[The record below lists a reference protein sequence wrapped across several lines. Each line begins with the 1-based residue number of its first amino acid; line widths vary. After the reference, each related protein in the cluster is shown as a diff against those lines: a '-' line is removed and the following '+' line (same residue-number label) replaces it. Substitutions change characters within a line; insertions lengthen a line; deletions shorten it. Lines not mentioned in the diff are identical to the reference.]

1 MGLSVAIAGGI
12 ILSVLMLVMMS
23 ITGLAGNIF
32 SIGTVTTQVS
42 DLENSI
48 DNTDISLETL
58 FVKDPPLTTP
68 RVNFTLNND
77 DTEKLWNFDDFN
89 VLIEYESA
97 SGDELEELSFG
108 GKCQGVVP
116 IAGEWCIEGIAGDFL
131 DAGILN
137 EGESAEIWTQVSLPL
152 DTGNARVTV
161 STDNGEV
168 AMLPAPKR
176 SWMDASPVP
185 PATCEFSV
193 YGRTFVDTDTGLS
206 YVCDPTRDKWLS
218 LETMALW
225 GEQYSSGNHPTA
237 DTCNGGSNPIND
249 DGCNVSWGHGMGPN
263 VGESNTPELGLYVP
277 YNSTII
283 AVGFATEDTECTGSG
298 SFDLE
303 FWNTVSNA
311 VDEPYTLDQEIA
323 TGISNTQVY
332 NDNNLDVDLEGDR
345 YTLWGIDN
353 NCSGANDDIEDWNM
367 IIYLKWRH
375 DNP

>member
-1 MGLSVAIAGGI
+1 MGLSVAIAGAI

-23 ITGLAGNIF
+23 MTGLVGNIF

-42 DLENSI
+42 DLENTI

-137 EGESAEIWTQVSLPL
+137 EGESAEIWTQVSQSVEN
-152 DTGNARVTV
+152 GNARVTV

-176 SWMDASPVP
+176 SWFDASPVP

-193 YGRTFVDTDTGLS
+193 YGRTFVDTDTGIS
-206 YVCDPTRDKWLS
+206 YVCDPSRGKWLS
-218 LETMALW
+218 TETAVIFGENAGNNCDDGNDMTNEEDCHVKWGNNQGGEADSPIIGLYMPFNMTVVQWGFSSDTDNCDDDMDLEVF
-225 GEQYSSGNHPTA
+225 GSGTDLNDEPMSLA
-237 DTCNGGSNPIND
+237 NGG
-249 DGCNVSWGHGMGPN
+249 
-263 VGESNTPELGLYVP
+263 EL
-277 YNSTII
+277 
-283 AVGFATEDTECTGSG
+283 A
-298 SFDLE
+298 
-303 FWNTVSNA
+303 
-311 VDEPYTLDQEIA
+311 TLDGTPQ
-323 TGISNTQVY
+323 
-332 NDNNLDVDLEGDR
+332 NDNNADFDIEGNQ
-345 YTLWGIDN
+345 YIIWGIDN
-353 NCSGANDDIEDWNM
+353 NCGNDAFDDWNV
-367 IIYLKWRH
+367 ILYLKWRH

>member
-32 SIGTVTTQVS
+32 SIGSVTTQVS

-48 DNTDISLETL
+48 DDTDISLETL
-58 FVKDPPLTTP
+58 FASTTP

-77 DTEKLWNFDDFN
+77 DKEKLWNFDDFN
-89 VLIEYESA
+89 VLVEYESA

-108 GKCQGVVP
+108 GKCQGSVP
-116 IAGEWCIEGIAGDFL
+116 SVGEWCIEGIAGDFL
-131 DAGILN
+131 DEGILN
-137 EGESAEIWTQVSLPL
+137 EGESAEVWTQVSQNLAS
-152 DTGNARVTV
+152 GNARVTV

-176 SWMDASPVP
+176 SWHDASPVP
-185 PATCEFSV
+185 PATCEFST

-218 LETMALW
+218 LETIALW
-225 GEQYSSGNHPTA
+225 GEQSDDPDHQDVFDDCDNGN
-237 DTCNGGSNPIND
+237 NPIND
-249 DGCNVSWGHGMGPN
+249 PGCTVSWGHGMGPN
-263 VGESNTPELGLYVP
+263 AFESGTPEMGLYVP
-277 YNSTII
+277 YNATII
-283 AVGFATEDTECTGSG
+283 AVGFSVEDTECSGSG

-303 FWNTVSNA
+303 FWSTDSNA
-311 VDEPYTLDQEIA
+311 VDEPYTLEQEIV
-323 TGISNTQVY
+323 TGLNGIQVY
-332 NDNNLDVDLEGDR
+332 NDNNLDVDLDDEQ

-353 NCSGANDDIEDWNM
+353 NCSGGDDIENWNM

>member
-48 DNTDISLETL
+48 DDTDISLETL
-58 FVKDPPLTTP
+58 FASATIPF
-68 RVNFTLNND
+68 VNFTLNND
-77 DTEKLWNFDDFN
+77 DKEKLWNFDDFN

-97 SGDELEELSFG
+97 SGDELEELSYG
-108 GKCQGVVP
+108 GKCQGSVP
-116 IAGEWCIEGIAGDFL
+116 SVGEWCIEGIAGDFL
-131 DAGILN
+131 DEGILN

-176 SWMDASPVP
+176 SWFDAGPVP
-185 PATCEFSV
+185 TATCEFST
-193 YGRTFVDTDTGLS
+193 YGRTFVDTDNGIS
-206 YVCDPTRDKWLS
+206 YVCDPSREKWLS
-218 LETMALW
+218 LETVVLW
-225 GEQYSSGNHPTA
+225 GEQPEISGPT
-237 DTCNGGSNPIND
+237 DCDGGNNPNND
-249 DGCNVSWGHGMGPN
+249 PGCTVSWGAGMGPN
-263 VGESNTPELGLYVP
+263 SQESSTPEMGFYVP

-283 AVGFATEDTECTGSG
+283 AAGFSAEDTECTGSG

-303 FWNTVSNA
+303 FWSTGSNA
-311 VDEPYTLDQEIA
+311 VDEPYTLEQEIV
-323 TGISNTQVY
+323 TGLSDIQVY
-332 NDNNLDVDLEGDR
+332 NDNNLDVDLNGDQ

-353 NCSGANDDIEDWNM
+353 NCGGGNDDIEDWNM
-367 IIYLKWRH
+367 IIYLKWHH
-375 DNP
+375 DDP

>member
-23 ITGLAGNIF
+23 MTGLVGNIF
-32 SIGTVTTQVS
+32 SIGSVTTQVS
-42 DLENSI
+42 DLENTI

-58 FVKDPPLTTP
+58 FASTTP

-108 GKCQGVVP
+108 GKCQGTVP
-116 IAGEWCIEGIAGDFL
+116 SVGEWCIEGIAGDFL

-137 EGESAEIWTQVSLPL
+137 EGESAEIWTQVSQSLVS
-152 DTGNARVTV
+152 GNARVTV

-176 SWMDASPVP
+176 SWFDANPVP
-185 PATCEFSV
+185 TAFCEFPT
-193 YGRTFVDTDTGLS
+193 YGRTFIDTDTGIA
-206 YVCDPTRDKWLS
+206 YVCDPSRDKWLS
-218 LETMALW
+218 VETMVLF
-225 GEQYSSGNHPTA
+225 GEESG
-237 DTCNGGSNPIND
+237 TCDGDGTND
-249 DGCNVSWGHGMGPN
+249 PNNDEGCNVDWGNGLGASIGGGN
-263 VGESNTPELGLYVP
+263 AELGLYVP

-283 AVGFATEDTECTGSG
+283 SVGWAVDDNECTGGG

-303 FWNTVSNA
+303 FWGTGSNL
-311 VDEPYTLDQEIA
+311 VDEPYTLDQEIV
-323 TGISNTQVY
+323 TGLSSTQVY
-332 NDNNLDVDLEGDR
+332 NDNNLNIDINGDQ

-353 NCSGANDDIEDWNM
+353 NCTGGNSDMDDWNM

>member
-1 MGLSVAIAGGI
+1 MGLSVAIAGAI

-23 ITGLAGNIF
+23 MTGLVGNIF
-32 SIGTVTTQVS
+32 SIGSVTTQVS

-48 DNTDISLETL
+48 DDTDISLETL
-58 FVKDPPLTTP
+58 FVSSPLTTP

-137 EGESAEIWTQVSLPL
+137 EGESAEIWTQVSQSVEN
-152 DTGNARVTV
+152 GNARVTV

-176 SWMDASPVP
+176 SWFDASPVP

-193 YGRTFVDTDTGLS
+193 YGRTFVDTDTGIS
-206 YVCDPTRDKWLS
+206 YVCDPSRGKWLS
-218 LETMALW
+218 TETITIF
-225 GEQYSSGNHPTA
+225 GEEDDDCDSGENIGDHENCSPDFGDQLGVNSGGGAPDLGIYIPYNMTVIAYGFSA
-237 DTCNGGSNPIND
+237 DND
-249 DGCNVSWGHGMGPN
+249 DCSG
-263 VGESNTPELGLYVP
+263 
-277 YNSTII
+277 
-283 AVGFATEDTECTGSG
+283 G
-298 SFDLE
+298 SFDIEIWSTGSNSDDDNPANWNLE
-303 FWNTVSNA
+303 
-311 VDEPYTLDQEIA
+311 QEIDTGLTTDTENA
-323 TGISNTQVY
+323 NDRNVDIAGDQYIMTGI
-332 NDNNLDVDLEGDR
+332 E
-345 YTLWGIDN
+345 N
-353 NCSGANDDIEDWNM
+353 NCSGTMNDWNL
-367 IIYLKWRH
+367 IIYSKWRH

>member
-1 MGLSVAIAGGI
+1 MGLSVAIAGAI

-23 ITGLAGNIF
+23 MTGLVGNIF
-32 SIGTVTTQVS
+32 SIGSVTTQVS
-42 DLENSI
+42 DLENTI

-58 FVKDPPLTTP
+58 FASSAPSTP

-108 GKCQGVVP
+108 GKCQGSVP
-116 IAGEWCIEGIAGDFL
+116 SIGEWCIEGISGDFL
-131 DAGILN
+131 DKGILN

-176 SWMDASPVP
+176 SWHDASPVP

-193 YGRTFVDTDTGLS
+193 YGRTFVDTDTGIS
-206 YVCDPTRDKWLS
+206 YVCDPSRDKWLS
-218 LETMALW
+218 LETIALW
-225 GEQYSSGNHPTA
+225 GEQNDDGGLDIGNN
-237 DTCNGGSNPIND
+237 DCDNGFNPIND
-249 DGCNVSWGHGMGPN
+249 PGCNVAWGFGMGPN
-263 VGESNTPELGLYVP
+263 AEESSPPEMGLYVP
-277 YNSTII
+277 YNATII
-283 AVGFATEDTECTGSG
+283 AAGFSAEDIECTGSG

-303 FWNTVSNA
+303 FWSTDSNA
-311 VDEPYTLDQEIA
+311 VDEPYTLEQEIV
-323 TGISNTQVY
+323 TGLSNTQVY
-332 NDNNLDVDLEGDR
+332 NDNNLDVDLDDEQ

-353 NCSGANDDIEDWNM
+353 NCGGANNDIENWNM

>member
-1 MGLSVAIAGGI
+1 MGLSVAIAGAI

-23 ITGLAGNIF
+23 MTGLVGNIF
-32 SIGTVTTQVS
+32 SIGSVTTQVS
-42 DLENSI
+42 DLENTI

-58 FVKDPPLTTP
+58 FASTTP

-77 DTEKLWNFDDFN
+77 DKEKLWNFDDFN

-116 IAGEWCIEGIAGDFL
+116 SVGEWCIEGIAGDFL

-137 EGESAEIWTQVSLPL
+137 EGESAEVWTQVSLPL
-152 DTGNARVTV
+152 NTGNARVTV

-176 SWMDASPVP
+176 SWHDASPVP
-185 PATCEFSV
+185 PATCEFST

-206 YVCDPTRDKWLS
+206 YICDPTRDKWLS
-218 LETMALW
+218 LETMTLW
-225 GEQYSSGNHPTA
+225 GEQDQGPDCNNGN
-237 DTCNGGSNPIND
+237 NPNND
-249 DGCNVSWGHGMGPN
+249 PGCNVSWGAGMGPN
-263 VGESNTPELGLYVP
+263 AQGAGTPELGLYVP

-283 AVGFATEDTECTGSG
+283 AVGFSAEDAECTGSG

-303 FWNTVSNA
+303 IWSTGSNA
-311 VDEPYTLDQEIA
+311 VDEPYTLEQEIV
-323 TGISNTQVY
+323 TGLSSIQVY
-332 NDNNLDVDLEGDR
+332 NDNNLNIDIDGDQ

-353 NCSGANDDIEDWNM
+353 NCGGGNNDIEDWNM

>member
-23 ITGLAGNIF
+23 MAGLAGNIF
-32 SIGTVTTQVS
+32 SIGSVTTQVS
-42 DLENSI
+42 DIENSI
-48 DNTDISLETL
+48 DDTDISLETL
-58 FVKDPPLTTP
+58 FASSTDP

-77 DTEKLWNFDDFN
+77 DKEKLWNFNEFN

-97 SGDELEELSFG
+97 SGDELEELSYG
-108 GKCQGVVP
+108 EDCQGVVP
-116 IAGEWCIEGIAGDFL
+116 IPGEWCIEGIAGDFL
-131 DAGILN
+131 DEGILN

-152 DTGNARVTV
+152 NTGNARVTV

-193 YGRTFVDTDTGLS
+193 YGRTFVDTDTGIS

-218 LETMALW
+218 TESLVLW
-225 GEQYSSGNHPTA
+225 GERSQNH
-237 DTCNGGSNPIND
+237 D
-249 DGCNVSWGHGMGPN
+249 DGNDCDNGFTLNTDRGCTATWGHGQGPSRS
-263 VGESNTPELGLYVP
+263 GTSTLEMGLYLP
-277 YNSTII
+277 YNFTII
-283 AVGFATEDTECTGSG
+283 AIGYSSNDVECTGSD

-303 FWNTVSNA
+303 IWGSGSNA
-311 VDEPYTLDQEIA
+311 VDEPYPVASQVEIV
-323 TGISNTQVY
+323 TGISATDVY
-332 NDNNLDVDLEGDR
+332 NDNNLDVDVDGDQ
-345 YTLWGIDN
+345 YTIWGIDN
-353 NCSGANDDIEDWNM
+353 NCSGANNDIIDWNM

>member
-32 SIGTVTTQVS
+32 SIGSVTTQVS
-42 DLENSI
+42 DLENTI

-58 FVKDPPLTTP
+58 FASTTLQT
-68 RVNFTLNND
+68 VNFTLNND

-89 VLIEYESA
+89 VLVEYESA

-108 GKCQGVVP
+108 GNCQGVVP

-131 DAGILN
+131 DQGILN
-137 EGESAEIWTQVSLPL
+137 EGESAEVWTQVSLPL
-152 DTGNARVTV
+152 FTGNARVTV

-176 SWMDASPVP
+176 SWYDASPVP

-206 YVCDPTRDKWLS
+206 YICDPTRDKWLS
-218 LETMALW
+218 TESIVLW
-225 GEQYSSGNHPTA
+225 GERATGTSGSDCDGG
-237 DTCNGGSNPIND
+237 DTLNNERGCTVAWGHALGATSTGSNTLD
-249 DGCNVSWGHGMGPN
+249 M
-263 VGESNTPELGLYVP
+263 GLYLP
-277 YNSTII
+277 YNFTII
-283 AVGFATEDTECTGSG
+283 ATGLSIEYIECSNG

-303 FWNTVSNA
+303 IWGSDDNA
-311 VDEPYTLDQEIA
+311 DDESYPVASQVEIV
-323 TGISNTQVY
+323 TGISNTDVY
-332 NDNNLDVDLEGDR
+332 NDNNLDVDVDGDQ
-345 YTLWGIDN
+345 YTIWGIDN
-353 NCSGANDDIEDWNM
+353 NCFGGNDDIADWNM
-367 IIYLKWRH
+367 IIYLKWHH
-375 DNP
+375 DDP